1 MHNSQFLC
9 FLTEEMR
16 YQDLV
21 MRKASMVRSS
31 FCSAPSRNWS
41 VSALRASMMS
51 RTVFAKYLWIQLAS
65 AMTMVEIGK
74 NYWED
79 YIYKHKGLQYI
90 EKGFDMV
97 SPPEE

>member
-41 VSALRASMMS
+41 VSAY
-51 RTVFAKYLWIQLAS
+51 TVISTVKKKLCAIDGHSVNTVDEHVHLIL
-65 AMTMVEIGK
+65 
-74 NYWED
+74 
-79 YIYKHKGLQYI
+79 
-90 EKGFDMV
+90 
-97 SPPEE
+97 